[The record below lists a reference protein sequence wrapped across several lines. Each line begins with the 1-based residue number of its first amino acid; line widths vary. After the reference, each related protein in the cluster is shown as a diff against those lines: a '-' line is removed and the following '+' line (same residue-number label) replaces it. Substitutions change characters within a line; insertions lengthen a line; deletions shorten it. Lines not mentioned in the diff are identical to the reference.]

1 MLTQI
6 IKKTPLEYCSRLSKK
21 YGCNVLLKR
30 EDTQIVRSF
39 KIRGALNK
47 IIKNKQY
54 NITSYVTASAGNH
67 AQGVAFVCNKLD
79 LNCNIFVPDNTPLQ
93 KISRIKHFSNN
104 NCKLVVGGN
113 NFNDTLGCAYD
124 YCNTKSGSLFIHPY
138 DDLDVIDGQGNIAT
152 EILEDTIPDIVIVP
166 IGGGGLIAG
175 ILSKIRDSVVYGV
188 EPIGAASMT
197 ESIRKNKVVNL
208 NKIDTFVDGASI
220 PEVGSVPFNIINY
233 SYKLGY
239 LKEIFK
245 VSNGEICNEMINLY
259 QNEGIIT
266 EPAGALAVSA
276 LPQLDREYIKDKTV
290 VCIVSGGNNDIMR
303 YPEIVE
309 KSLRHQ
315 KLKHYFIITFK
326 QKPGQLKQYVRE
338 ILTPKSDITR
348 FEYIKKNNKNSG
360 SVLIGIELHE
370 PGEINIIKQNII
382 KNNFEF
388 IQLLESDLLYNYLI

>member
-79 LNCNIFVPDNTPLQ
+79 INCSIFVPDNTPLQ

-104 NCKLVVGGN
+104 NCKLVIGGN
-113 NFNDTLGCAYD
+113 NFNDALGYAYD
-124 YCNTKSGSLFIHPY
+124 YCNTKSGSLLIHPY

-220 PEVGSVPFNIINY
+220 SEVGSVPFNIINY

-338 ILTPKSDITR
+338 ILTQKSDITR

-370 PGEINIIKQNII
+370 PGEINIIKQNMI